1 MSEQYVHVHIIVRG
15 IVQGVGFR
23 PFVYREAKT
32 HGLKGFVI
40 NTADG
45 VVIEA
50 EGLEC
55 EAFINALR
63 KNLPKHARIDSMEI
77 VESVSCGY
85 TDFEIRESTLGVG
98 SVAIPL
104 DTALCRACEVEMDDS
119 ANRRYRYP
127 FINCTDC
134 GPRYTII
141 QIPPYDRVRTSMKH
155 FVMCPNC
162 EAEYTDPTSRR
173 YHAEPIS
180 CPDCGPQL
188 TFYIKTADEQ
198 SPSTYVNT
206 GFPSAGSSRAEETCL
221 KNSQFIEA
229 EGDPIALAV
238 EMLKAGKIIALKGL
252 GGFHL
257 MCDATSDTAVAELR
271 RRKHRKAKPLAVM
284 FRSLEQLQAYA
295 VVNEEERAHITG
307 SIKPIVIV
315 SAKSGTNLSE
325 HVAPSIDRLG
335 VFLPYTPLHRRVF
348 ESIDFPLIATSANI
362 SDEPIIVKADEI
374 ADRLGN
380 VVDGILTH
388 NRTIVN
394 ALDDS
399 VIQIAQ
405 GHVVM
410 LRMGR
415 GFAPHTLLLTNA
427 IEKNILALGAHQKS
441 AIALGVKKNMVLS
454 GHIGDL
460 GSIEADGYFEKTI
473 QTFKRFYECEPT
485 LLISDLHP
493 HYSSTRYAKE
503 QKKEHYGVQ
512 HHYAHILACMGEY
525 TLNEKVLGF
534 AFDGTG
540 YGEDGSLW
548 GGEVMIADTH
558 GYERIGFLKPFAL
571 LGGDKAIKEPRR
583 IALSLLF
590 ECYALEEV
598 LVLKSPA
605 TESFLEYEIRQLHHM
620 WMKQL
625 NAPRSSSMGRLFD
638 AVASLGGFIQTLD
651 YEGQGGM
658 IMESFVDDSI
668 TEPFDFTVTDR
679 AVVLSS
685 MVEQIV
691 ALSTQS
697 DAKRL
702 IASRFIATIEAMME
716 YFVNLHP
723 ELPVVIGGGVFQN
736 HALMSRLY
744 RRFGE
749 RRFYVQQQTPVND
762 GGIALGQLYYAHH
775 NTKDNN
781 ER

>member
-1 MSEQYVHVHIIVRG
+1 MSEQYVHVHIIIRG

-50 EGLEC
+50 EGLEY

-63 KNLPKHARIDSMEI
+63 ENLPKHARIDSMEI
-77 VESVSCGY
+77 FESEPFGY

-104 DTALCRACEVEMDDS
+104 DTALCSACEAEMDDS

-155 FVMCPNC
+155 FTMCDAC
-162 EAEYTDPTSRR
+162 HTEYTDPSSRR

-180 CPDCGPQL
+180 CPDCGPKL
-188 TFYIKTADEQ
+188 TFLDNKGLE
-198 SPSTYVNT
+198 
-206 GFPSAGSSRAEETCL
+206 L
-221 KNSQFIEA
+221 

-284 FRSLEQLQAYA
+284 FRSFEQLQEYA
-295 VVNEEERAHITG
+295 VVNEEERAHIIG
-307 SIKPIVIV
+307 AIKPIVIV
-315 SAKSGTNLSE
+315 RAKSGTNLSE

-335 VFLPYTPLHRRVF
+335 VFLPYTPLHRLLF
-348 ESIDFPLIATSANI
+348 ATIDFPLIATSANI

-380 VVDGILTH
+380 VVDGIVSH
-388 NRTIVN
+388 NRSIVN
-394 ALDDS
+394 ALDDT

-405 GHVVM
+405 GRVVM

-427 IEKNILALGAHQKS
+427 VEKNILALGAHQKS
-441 AIALGVKKNMVLS
+441 AIALGVKNNMVLS

-485 LLISDLHP
+485 LFISDLHP
-493 HYSSTRYAKE
+493 HYSSTCYAQA

-512 HHYAHILACMGEY
+512 HHYAHILACMAEY
-525 TLNEKVLGF
+525 RLDEKVLGF

-540 YGEDGSLW
+540 YGEDGTLW

-590 ECYALEEV
+590 ESYTLEEV
-598 LVLKSPA
+598 LVLKSPT
-605 TESFLEYEIRQLHHM
+605 TEAFLEHEICQLHHM
-620 WMKQL
+620 WLKKI

-668 TEPFDFTVTDR
+668 TEPFEFTVTDR
-679 AVVLSS
+679 EIVLSS

-691 ALSTQS
+691 SLSTQS
-697 DAKRL
+697 DVKRL
-702 IASRFIATIEAMME
+702 IASRFIATVETMMK

-723 ELPVVIGGGVFQN
+723 EYPVVIGGGVFQN
-736 HALMSRLY
+736 NALLSRLY
-744 RRFGE
+744 RCFGE
-749 RRFYVQQQTPVND
+749 GRLYAQQKTPVND
-762 GGIALGQLYYAHH
+762 GGIALGQLYYTQH
-775 NTKDNN
+775 NTKENN

>member
-1 MSEQYVHVHIIVRG
+1 MLVESFYKSVSIVVKG
-15 IVQGVGFR
+15 LVQGVGFR

-32 HGLKGFVI
+32 HEIKGFII

-50 EGLEC
+50 EGVEC

-63 KNLPKHARIDSMEI
+63 DNLPQHARIDSMEI
-77 VESVSCGY
+77 VEHEVCGY

-104 DTALCRACEVEMDDS
+104 DTALCPACQAEMDDPH
-119 ANRRYRYP
+119 NRRFQYP

-155 FVMCPNC
+155 FTMCDAC
-162 EAEYTDPTSRR
+162 HTEYTDPSSRR

-180 CPDCGPQL
+180 CPDCGP
-188 TFYIKTADEQ
+188 T
-198 SPSTYVNT
+198 
-206 GFPSAGSSRAEETCL
+206 L
-221 KNSQFIEA
+221 KFLDSKGLEI
-229 EGDPIALAV
+229 EGDPISLAV

-257 MCDATSDTAVAELR
+257 MCDATSDSAVAELR
-271 RRKHRKAKPLAVM
+271 LRKHRKAKPLAVM
-284 FRSLEQLQAYA
+284 FRSLEQLQEYA
-295 VVNEEERAHITG
+295 VIEEEEKAHIIG
-307 SIKPIVIV
+307 AIKPIVIV
-315 SAKSGTNLSE
+315 RAKSGTNLSM
-325 HVAPSIDRLG
+325 HVAPLIDRLG
-335 VFLPYTPLHRRVF
+335 VFLPYTPLHRLLF
-348 ESIDFPLIATSANI
+348 ETIDFPLIATSANI
-362 SDEPIIVKADEI
+362 SDEPIIVKAEEI
-374 ADRLGN
+374 AHRLGN
-380 VVDGILTH
+380 VVDAIVTH
-388 NRTIVN
+388 DRTIVN

-399 VIQIAQ
+399 VIQIVQ

-415 GFAPHTLLLTNA
+415 GFAPHTISSTAPFN
-427 IEKNILALGAHQKS
+427 KSVLALGAHQKS
-441 AIALGVKKNMVLS
+441 AIALGIKKNMILS

-473 QTFKRFYECEPT
+473 QTFKRFYECDPT
-485 LLISDLHP
+485 LLVTDLHP
-493 HYSSTRYAKE
+493 NYSSTRYAQE

-512 HHYAHILACMGEY
+512 HHYAHLLACMGEY
-525 TLNEKVLGF
+525 GLDEKVLGF

-540 YGEDGSLW
+540 YGEDGNLL
-548 GGEVMIADTH
+548 GGEVMIADVH

-590 ECYALEEV
+590 ESYTLEEI
-598 LVLKSPA
+598 LVLKSPT
-605 TESFLEYEIRQLHHM
+605 TEAFLEYEIRQLHHM
-620 WMKQL
+620 WMKKL
-625 NAPRSSSMGRLFD
+625 NAPCSSSMGRLFD

-658 IMESFVDDSI
+658 IMENFVDETINES
-668 TEPFDFTVTDR
+668 FNFTVTNREID
-679 AVVLSS
+679 VSL

-691 ALSTQS
+691 ALSRQS
-697 DAKRL
+697 DEKRL
-702 IASRFIATIEAMME
+702 IASRFIATVEAMME
-716 YFVNLHP
+716 YFVNLYP

-736 HALMSRLY
+736 HALMSQLY
-744 RRFGE
+744 RCFGNG
-749 RRFYVQQQTPVND
+749 RFYVQQQTPIND

-775 NTKDNN
+775 NTKENN
-781 ER
+781 GR

>member
-1 MSEQYVHVHIIVRG
+1 LLVESFYKSVSIVVKG
-15 IVQGVGFR
+15 LVQGVGFR

-32 HGLKGFVI
+32 HEIKGFII

-50 EGLEC
+50 EGVEC

-63 KNLPKHARIDSMEI
+63 DNLPQHARIDSMEI
-77 VESVSCGY
+77 VEHEVCGY

-104 DTALCRACEVEMDDS
+104 DTALCPACQAEMDDPH
-119 ANRRYRYP
+119 NRRFQYP

-155 FVMCPNC
+155 FTMCDAC
-162 EAEYTDPTSRR
+162 HTEYTDPSSRR

-180 CPDCGPQL
+180 CPDCGP
-188 TFYIKTADEQ
+188 T
-198 SPSTYVNT
+198 
-206 GFPSAGSSRAEETCL
+206 L
-221 KNSQFIEA
+221 KFLDSKGLEI
-229 EGDPIALAV
+229 EGDPISLAV

-257 MCDATSDTAVAELR
+257 MCDATSDSAVAELR
-271 RRKHRKAKPLAVM
+271 LRKHRKAKPLAVM
-284 FRSLEQLQAYA
+284 FRSLEQLQEYA
-295 VVNEEERAHITG
+295 VIEEEEKAHIIG
-307 SIKPIVIV
+307 AIKPIVIV
-315 SAKSGTNLSE
+315 RAKSGTNLSM
-325 HVAPSIDRLG
+325 HVAPLIDRLG
-335 VFLPYTPLHRRVF
+335 VFLPYTPLHRLLF
-348 ESIDFPLIATSANI
+348 ETIDFPLIATSANI
-362 SDEPIIVKADEI
+362 SDEPIIVKAEEI
-374 ADRLGN
+374 AHRLGN
-380 VVDGILTH
+380 VVDAIVTH
-388 NRTIVN
+388 DRTIVN

-399 VIQIAQ
+399 VIQIVQ

-415 GFAPHTLLLTNA
+415 GFAPHTISSTAPFN
-427 IEKNILALGAHQKS
+427 KSVLALGAHQKS
-441 AIALGVKKNMVLS
+441 AIALGIKKNMILS

-473 QTFKRFYECEPT
+473 QTFKRFYECDPT
-485 LLISDLHP
+485 LLVTDLHP
-493 HYSSTRYAKE
+493 NYSSTRYAQE

-512 HHYAHILACMGEY
+512 HHYAHLLACMGEY
-525 TLNEKVLGF
+525 GLDEKVLGF

-540 YGEDGSLW
+540 YGEDGNLL
-548 GGEVMIADTH
+548 GGEVMIADVH

-590 ECYALEEV
+590 ESYTLEEI
-598 LVLKSPA
+598 LVLKSPT
-605 TESFLEYEIRQLHHM
+605 TEAFLEYEIRQLHHM
-620 WMKQL
+620 WMKKL
-625 NAPRSSSMGRLFD
+625 NAPCSSSMGRLFD

-658 IMESFVDDSI
+658 IMENFVDETINES
-668 TEPFDFTVTDR
+668 FNFTVTNREID
-679 AVVLSS
+679 VSL

-691 ALSTQS
+691 ALSRQS
-697 DAKRL
+697 DEKRL
-702 IASRFIATIEAMME
+702 IASRFIATVEAMME
-716 YFVNLHP
+716 YFVNLYP

-736 HALMSRLY
+736 HALMSQLY
-744 RRFGE
+744 RCFGNG
-749 RRFYVQQQTPVND
+749 RFYVQQQTPIND

-775 NTKDNN
+775 NTKENN
-781 ER
+781 GR

>member
-1 MSEQYVHVHIIVRG
+1 MLVESFYKSVSIVIKG
-15 IVQGVGFR
+15 LVQGVGFR

-50 EGLEC
+50 EGLES

-63 KNLPKHARIDSMEI
+63 ENLPKHARIDSMEI
-77 VESVSCGY
+77 VERKSCGY
-85 TDFEIRESTLGVG
+85 TDFEILESTLGVG
-98 SVAIPL
+98 SVAMPL
-104 DTALCRACEVEMDDS
+104 DTALCGECEAEMDDPS
-119 ANRRYRYP
+119 NRRYRYS

-141 QIPPYDRVRTSMKH
+141 QIPPYDRARTSMKH
-155 FVMCPNC
+155 FAMCDTC
-162 EAEYTDPTSRR
+162 HTEYTDPSSRR

-188 TFYIKTADEQ
+188 TFLDNKGLE
-198 SPSTYVNT
+198 V
-206 GFPSAGSSRAEETCL
+206 
-221 KNSQFIEA
+221 
-229 EGDPIALAV
+229 EGDPIVLAV
-238 EMLKAGKIIALKGL
+238 EMLKEGKIIALKGL

-257 MCDATSDTAVAELR
+257 MCDATSDNAVSELR

-284 FRSLEQLQAYA
+284 FGSLEQLHEYA

-307 SIKPIVIV
+307 GIKPIVIV
-315 SAKSGTNLSE
+315 HAKNGTNLSE

-335 VFLPYTPLHRRVF
+335 VFLPYTPLHRLLF
-348 ESIDFPLIATSANI
+348 EAIDFPLITTSANI
-362 SDEPIIVKADEI
+362 SDEPIIVKADEL
-374 ADRLGN
+374 AHRLGN
-380 VVDGILTH
+380 VVDGIVSH
-388 NRTIVN
+388 NRSIVN

-399 VIQIAQ
+399 VIQIVQ
-405 GHVVM
+405 GRVAM

-415 GFAPHTLLLTNA
+415 GFAPHTLLLTNT
-427 IEKNILALGAHQKS
+427 IEKNNLALGAHQKS
-441 AIALGVKKNMVLS
+441 TIALRVKKNMVLS

-485 LLISDLHP
+485 LFISDLHP
-493 HYSSTRYAKE
+493 DYSSTRYAKE
-503 QKKEHYGVQ
+503 QKKEHYAVQ

-590 ECYALEEV
+590 ESYALEEV
-598 LVLKSPA
+598 LVLKSPT

-620 WMKQL
+620 WTKQL
-625 NAPRSSSMGRLFD
+625 NSPRSSSMGRLFD

-658 IMESFVDDSI
+658 IMDSFVDDFI
-668 TEPFDFTVTDR
+668 TEAFDFTVMDR
-679 AVVLSS
+679 EVILSP

-702 IASRFIATIEAMME
+702 IASRFIATVEAMME

-736 HALMSRLY
+736 HALMRGLY
-744 RRFGE
+744 RRFDE
-749 RRFYVQQQTPVND
+749 RRFYAQQQTPVND

-775 NTKDNN
+775 KTKENN

>member
-1 MSEQYVHVHIIVRG
+1 MHITVRG

-32 HGLKGFVI
+32 HRLKGFVI

-50 EGLEC
+50 EGLEY

-63 KNLPKHARIDSMEI
+63 ENLPKHARIDSMEI
-77 VESVSCGY
+77 VESESCGY

-104 DTALCRACEVEMDDS
+104 DTALCRACEAEMDDPS
-119 ANRRYRYP
+119 NRRYRYP

-155 FVMCPNC
+155 FTMCDAC
-162 EAEYTDPTSRR
+162 HTEYTDPTSRR

-180 CPDCGPQL
+180 CPDCGPKL
-188 TFYIKTADEQ
+188 TFLDNK
-198 SPSTYVNT
+198 
-206 GFPSAGSSRAEETCL
+206 GLET
-221 KNSQFIEA
+221 

-257 MCDATSDTAVAELR
+257 MCDATSDNAVSELR

-284 FRSLEQLQAYA
+284 FRSLEQLQTYA
-295 VVNEEERAHITG
+295 VVNEEERTHITG
-307 SIKPIVIV
+307 AIKPIVIV
-315 SAKSGTNLSE
+315 RAKSGTNLSA

-335 VFLPYTPLHRRVF
+335 VFLPYTPLHRLLF

-374 ADRLGN
+374 AHRLGN

-415 GFAPHTLLLTNA
+415 GFAPHTLLLTNS

-441 AIALGVKKNMVLS
+441 AIALGVKKNMVVS

-460 GSIEADGYFEKTI
+460 GSIESDGYFEKTI

-485 LLISDLHP
+485 LFISDLHP

-503 QKKEHYGVQ
+503 QEKEHYGVQ

-548 GGEVMIADTH
+548 GGEVMIAD
-558 GYERIGFLKPFAL
+558 A
-571 LGGDKAIKEPRR
+571 
-583 IALSLLF
+583 
-590 ECYALEEV
+590 
-598 LVLKSPA
+598 
-605 TESFLEYEIRQLHHM
+605 
-620 WMKQL
+620 
-625 NAPRSSSMGRLFD
+625 
-638 AVASLGGFIQTLD
+638 
-651 YEGQGGM
+651 
-658 IMESFVDDSI
+658 
-668 TEPFDFTVTDR
+668 
-679 AVVLSS
+679 
-685 MVEQIV
+685 
-691 ALSTQS
+691 
-697 DAKRL
+697 
-702 IASRFIATIEAMME
+702 
-716 YFVNLHP
+716 
-723 ELPVVIGGGVFQN
+723 
-736 HALMSRLY
+736 
-744 RRFGE
+744 
-749 RRFYVQQQTPVND
+749 
-762 GGIALGQLYYAHH
+762 
-775 NTKDNN
+775 
-781 ER
+781 

>member
-1 MSEQYVHVHIIVRG
+1 MLAESFYKSVSIVIKG
-15 IVQGVGFR
+15 LVQGVGFR
-23 PFVYREAKT
+23 PFVYREAKA
-32 HGLKGFVI
+32 HAIMGFVI

-55 EAFINALR
+55 EAFIKALR
-63 KNLPKHARIDSMEI
+63 ENLPKHARIDSIDI
-77 VESVSCGY
+77 VEREPCGY
-85 TDFEIRESTLGVG
+85 TEFEIRESTLGVG

-104 DTALCRACEVEMDDS
+104 DTALCHACQNEMDDP
-119 ANRRYRYP
+119 ANRRYHYP

-155 FVMCPNC
+155 FTMCSQC
-162 EAEYTDPTSRR
+162 EAEYTDPASRR

-180 CPDCGPQL
+180 CPDCGPKL
-188 TFYIKTADEQ
+188 IFLDNKGLE
-198 SPSTYVNT
+198 
-206 GFPSAGSSRAEETCL
+206 L
-221 KNSQFIEA
+221 

-257 MCDATSDTAVAELR
+257 MCDATSDNAVSELR
-271 RRKHRKAKPLAVM
+271 LRKHRKAKPLAVM
-284 FRSLEQLQAYA
+284 FRTLEQLQEYA
-295 VVNEEERAHITG
+295 VINEEERAHIAG

-315 SAKSGTNLSE
+315 RAKSGTNLSRN
-325 HVAPSIDRLG
+325 VAPLIDRLG
-335 VFLPYTPLHRRVF
+335 VFLPYTPLHRRLF
-348 ESIDFPLIATSANI
+348 EAIDFPLIATSANI
-362 SDEPIIVKADEI
+362 SDEPIIVKAEEV
-374 ADRLGN
+374 AHRLGN
-380 VVDGILTH
+380 VVDGILSH
-388 NRTIVN
+388 NRIIVN

-405 GHVVM
+405 GRVVM

-415 GFAPHTLLLTNA
+415 GFAPHTLLVNA

-441 AIALGVKKNMVLS
+441 AIALGVEKNMVLS

-485 LLISDLHP
+485 LFISDLHP
-493 HYSSTRYAKE
+493 HYSSTRYAQK

-512 HHYAHILACMGEY
+512 HHYAHLLACMGEY
-525 TLNEKVLGF
+525 SLDEKVLGF

-558 GYERIGFLKPFAL
+558 GYERIGHLKPFAL

-590 ECYALEEV
+590 ENYSLDEV
-598 LVLKSPA
+598 LMLKSPT
-605 TESFLEYEIRQLHHM
+605 TEAFLEYEIRQLHHI
-620 WMKQL
+620 WTKKL
-625 NAPRSSSMGRLFD
+625 NSPLSSSMGRLFD

-668 TEPFDFTVTDR
+668 TEPFDFIVTDR
-679 AVVLSS
+679 VVVLSP

-691 ALSTQS
+691 ALSTQN
-697 DAKRL
+697 DVKRL
-702 IASRFIATIEAMME
+702 IASRFIATVEAMME

-723 ELPVVIGGGVFQN
+723 EYPVVIGGGVFQN

-749 RRFYVQQQTPVND
+749 GWFYAQQQTPVND
-762 GGIALGQLYYAHH
+762 GGIALGQLYYAIH
-775 NTKDNN
+775 NSVRG
-781 ER
+781 EPVEP